1 VRETAAKHFAGQDD
15 LLLLAVDGQA
25 RGPALIYEPSR
36 GGDLFPHLYGSM
48 PLSAV
53 TAVHELARDR
63 DGAHV
68 FPESL

>member
-1 VRETAAKHFAGQDD
+1 
-15 LLLLAVDGQA
+15 
-25 RGPALIYEPSR
+25 
-36 GGDLFPHLYGSM
+36 M